1 MEAAVPKREHPRVK
15 RVLLPSFYLAP
26 VEYYAALFHAHG
38 AQVEV
43 HDHYQKQS
51 YRNRCVIAGA
61 NGPMTLSIPVEKAKS
76 DTAPMRD
83 TRISDHGNWRHLHW
97 NAILSAYN
105 STPFFPYYEDE
116 FRPFY
121 EEKIPF
127 LHDFNERLR
136 QLVCRLIGIETP
148 VSYSSRYI
156 ECPDGAKQPGGVATF
171 PENGQPRRNL
181 QTKGNNRLERD
192 KVFSENRQ
200 PERKRQTKGNK
211 QQEQKGQAEQNE
223 QPGQGNQTGE
233 RIIDL
238 REAIH
243 PKRPP
248 YLATPPYYQV
258 FSEKLGFLPNLSI
271 IDLLFNLG
279 NESRLY
285 LAQISLPHHFS
296 LFL

>member
-1 MEAAVPKREHPRVK
+1 MEAAVPKREHPRVT

-26 VEYYAALFHAHG
+26 VEYYAALLHAHS
-38 AQVEV
+38 AQIEV

-105 STPFFPYYEDE
+105 STPFFPYYEDD

-121 EEKIPF
+121 EEKNPF

-156 ECPDGAKQPGGVATF
+156 ECPNENQQPGGEETF
-171 PENGQPRRNL
+171 QENGKL
-181 QTKGNNRLERD
+181 
-192 KVFSENRQ
+192 
-200 PERKRQTKGNK
+200 ERKRQTKGGK
-211 QQEQKGQAEQNE
+211 QQERKGQAEQSK
-223 QPGQGNQTGE
+223 QLDQSDQTDE
-233 RIIDL
+233 RVIDL

-248 YLATPPYYQV
+248 CLATPPYYQV

-285 LAQISLPHHFS
+285 LAQISHPHHFS

>member
-26 VEYYAALFHAHG
+26 VEYYAALFHAHS

-156 ECPDGAKQPGGVATF
+156 ECPNENQQLSGEKTF
-171 PENGQPRRNL
+171 QENGKL
-181 QTKGNNRLERD
+181 
-192 KVFSENRQ
+192 
-200 PERKRQTKGNK
+200 ERKRQTKGNK

-233 RIIDL
+233 RVIDL

-248 YLATPPYYQV
+248 CLATPPYYQV

-285 LAQISLPHHFS
+285 LAQISHPHHFS

>member
-26 VEYYAALFHAHG
+26 VEYYAALFHAHS
-38 AQVEV
+38 AQIEV
-43 HDHYQKQS
+43 YDHYQKQS

-61 NGPMTLSIPVEKAKS
+61 NGPMTLSIPVEKPKS
-76 DTAPMRD
+76 ETAPMRD
-83 TRISDHGNWRHLHW
+83 MRISDHGNWRHLHW
-97 NAILSAYN
+97 NAIRSAYN
-105 STPFFPYYEDE
+105 STPFFPFYEDD

-148 VSYSSRYI
+148 VTYSTRYI
-156 ECPDGAKQPGGVATF
+156 AHPDEKKQPGGEETYQ
-171 PENGQPRRNL
+171 ENGEL
-181 QTKGNNRLERD
+181 
-192 KVFSENRQ
+192 
-200 PERKRQTKGNK
+200 ERKRQTKGSK
-211 QQEQKGQAEQNE
+211 QQERKGQTEQNE
-223 QPGQGNQTGE
+223 QPDQDNQTGE
-233 RIIDL
+233 RVIDL
-238 REAIH
+238 REVIH

-248 YLATPPYYQV
+248 YLAMPPYYQV
-258 FSEKLGFLPNLSI
+258 FSEKLGFMPNLSI

-285 LAQISLPHHFS
+285 LTHISHPHHFS